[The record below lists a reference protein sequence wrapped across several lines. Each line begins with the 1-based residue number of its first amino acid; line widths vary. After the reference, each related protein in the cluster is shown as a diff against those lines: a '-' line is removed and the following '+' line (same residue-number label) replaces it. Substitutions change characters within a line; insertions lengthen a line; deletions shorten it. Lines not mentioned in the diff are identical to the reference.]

1 VHLNS
6 SKPFDITAITGSG
19 RQGRELESD
28 RILLRQ
34 VIELLRV
41 VIDGGRIVTVIEKMP
56 ERVNEDVVSKVAGI
70 ECVGKI
76 EER

>member
-1 VHLNS
+1 
-6 SKPFDITAITGSG
+6 
-19 RQGRELESD
+19 
-28 RILLRQ
+28 
-34 VIELLRV
+34 
-41 VIDGGRIVTVIEKMP
+41 MP